1 MKEYNNDPSKRHTH
15 NCYAFAVGYNDP
27 RKIEECKQTSE
38 CNTRFHVPGKKSGHP
53 GFSGNLGKRCGDI
66 VARTMADIPEARLS
80 NFSQKC
86 PAGMSKIAV
95 VVDEDSDF
103 HYYAQSKNGYWLHK
117 PGGRAATDKD
127 AAGSAIYRPDLASR
141 YYPAEYEGD
150 KPLNYDGF
158 CSYMCVPR
166 THPNVIY
173 GGKKKSRKVSKKG
186 SKKHVSLN
194 GHVRQSKQLRKAT
207 LKRKN

>member
-1 MKEYNNDPSKRHTH
+1 MDDYNNDPSKRHTH
-15 NCYAFAVGYNDP
+15 NCYAFAVGFNDP
-27 RKIEECKQTSE
+27 KKIAECEATQN
-38 CNTRFHVPGKKSGHP
+38 CNTRFHVPGKKAGHP
-53 GFSGNLGKRCGDI
+53 GFKGTLGKRCGDI
-66 VARTMADIPEARLS
+66 IARTMADIPEARLTT
-80 NFSQKC
+80 FSDKC
-86 PAGMSKIAV
+86 PSGMSKIAV

-103 HYYAQSKNGYWLHK
+103 HYYTQSKDGYWLHK

-127 AAGSAIYRPDLASR
+127 AEGSAIYRPDLASR

-173 GGKKKSRKVSKKG
+173 GGTKYKKTRRSLSAVKSRHQTKHGRKTVS
-186 SKKHVSLN
+186 
-194 GHVRQSKQLRKAT
+194 R
-207 LKRKN
+207 RKN